1 MRVKKYSVYYIILL
15 SIAHSALES
24 QGVRDLERFQFAR
37 IQRERAV
44 PSQSVNR
51 GAELIEPN
59 TQSLKDFQNT
69 NNALDTK
76 NFEGFEDFE
85 SFKEFEE
92 FIDQS
97 PAPDSDQSPSIWNSQ
112 DALNLINQKVIENLK
127 RNASLQQPAETGLSK
142 IQKTQK
148 MPVRERVSQSTSNA
162 VSESPTATLA
172 SALNA
177 QQAFKQIIDSN
188 ATKRIQKKQKDLTF
202 HNANI
207 KYPCPI
213 CNKDI
218 GTFSGLKKHMIAM
231 HKVIH
236 ETPETMSAQ
245 YRKN

>member
-37 IQRERAV
+37 IQEERAV
-44 PSQSVNR
+44 PSQSINR
-51 GAELIEPN
+51 GAEFIEPN

-69 NNALDTK
+69 NSAPDTK

-85 SFKEFEE
+85 SFKEFED

-97 PAPDSDQSPSIWNSQ
+97 PAPDSDQSPSIWSSQ

-127 RNASLQQPAETGLSK
+127 RNAALQQPAETGLSK

-162 VSESPTATLA
+162 VSESPIVTVA

-177 QQAFKQIIDSN
+177 PAFKEIVDSN
-188 ATKRIQKKQKDLTF
+188 ALQKDFTF

-207 KYPCPI
+207 RYLCPI

-236 ETPETMSAQ
+236 ETPETMSTYYQ
-245 YRKN
+245 